1 MDAILNSLGGLLLSA
16 IPTFVLLIV
25 LHFYL
30 KRMFFVPLDR
40 VLEQRRQAT
49 EGARSAAQ
57 ASLQQASGK
66 AAEYEAAIRA
76 ARGEIYKEQEEAR
89 RQQRVE
95 QATALE
101 AARRESMELA
111 RQARVDLAAEVALA
125 RESLALQ
132 SEQLAGAI
140 AASILKGTRN

>member
-1 MDAILNSLGGLLLSA
+1 MDALLNDLGGLLLSA
-16 IPTFVLLIV
+16 IPTFVLLIA

-30 KRMFFVPLDR
+30 KGMFFAPLDR

-57 ASLQQASGK
+57 ASLQQASEK

-76 ARGEIYKEQEEAR
+76 ARGEIYKEQEAAR
-89 RQQRVE
+89 SKQRME
-95 QATALE
+95 QAGALE
-101 AARRESMELA
+101 AVRRETMELA

-125 RESLALQ
+125 KESLAGQ

-140 AASILKGTRN
+140 AESILKGTRN

>member
-1 MDAILNSLGGLLLSA
+1 MDAILNSLSGLLLGA
-16 IPTFVLLIV
+16 IPTFVLLV
-25 LHFYL
+25 ALHFYL

-49 EGARSAAQ
+49 EGARRAAQ
-57 ASLQQASGK
+57 ASLLQASER

-76 ARGEIYKEQEEAR
+76 ARGEIYKEK
-89 RQQRVE
+89 
-95 QATALE
+95 E
-101 AARRESMELA
+101 AARREGIELT
-111 RQARVDLAAEVALA
+111 RQARADLAAEVALA
-125 RESLALQ
+125 RESLAGQ